1 MRFTF
6 RSRGGKKTDEFLEYV
21 SKEENLFRN
30 LTALG
35 KRGVEALRANTPVD
49 TGLTASAWSFEL
61 EISGR
66 TSSITWLN
74 SSVTRDGTPIAI
86 MLQYGHGTGTGGYVR
101 GIDYINPAMAPI
113 FDKIADDVWK
123 VVTSA

>member
-1 MRFTF
+1 MGVKF
-6 RSRGGKKTDEFLEYV
+6 RSKGGEKTDRFLRTV
-21 SKEENLFRN
+21 SRDENLFRG
-30 LTALG
+30 LSALG
-35 KRGVEALRANTPVD
+35 QRGVAELAANTPVD
-49 TGLTASAWSFEL
+49 TGLTASAWSFEI

-86 MLQYGHGTGTGGYVR
+86 MLQYGHGTGTGGWVR
-101 GIDYINPAMAPI
+101 GRDYINPAMAPV
-113 FDKIADDVWK
+113 FDKIAEDVWK

>member
-1 MRFTF
+1 MSVKV
-6 RSRGGKKTDEFLEYV
+6 RSKGGQRTDKFLKTV
-21 SKEENLFRN
+21 SKDDNLFRG
-30 LTALG
+30 LSALG
-35 KRGVEALRANTPVD
+35 ERGVAELSANTPVD
-49 TGLTASAWSFEL
+49 SGLTASAWSFQI

-86 MLQYGHGTGTGGYVR
+86 MLQYGHGTGTGGWVR
-101 GIDYINPAMAPI
+101 GRDYINPAMQPV